1 MPAKNHLKNEH
12 KNFNVNY
19 EITKK
24 HANKKCEECE
34 KKIMK
39 YIFIFL

>member
-19 EITKK
+19 EITKNMQTK
-24 HANKKCEECE
+24 NVKNVKR
-34 KKIMK
+34 KS
-39 YIFIFL
+39 